1 VQKLLWHEVAGF
13 ASRTPQHPAIIS
25 DDATITYAELVALA
39 AERGAQ
45 LAAAGVAVGDRVAL
59 VAGNSPSYLVWAFAI
74 WRAGAVLAT
83 VYPESSDGELDYIL
97 SNARATCVIADASRT
112 GVVTDAVARSAR
124 SIAVY
129 TIDAHGHAAGLPPAG
144 PLPEL
149 DVDPDAVAL
158 ICYTSG
164 SSAAPKPVAHSHRGL
179 AGACRTYARAWRMTQ
194 TDRTLVC
201 LPMAW
206 IYGLLS
212 ASLVTLV
219 AGGTVV
225 PLARFNPVRVIDA
238 IERHAVT
245 VFPGV
250 TTMYVKIVS
259 YLKEAHRRPQLTS
272 LRFNVSG
279 GEPRNEAVFDEWV
292 ALGGLPVLDSYC
304 ASECLPAITYDPD
317 VDPEPRPGSAG
328 RVVPGAAM
336 KVVDQQGAPVTAG
349 KVGLALWRSP
359 GMMVGY
365 WNEPELTEAAM
376 TPDGWYKTGDYV
388 RVDED
393 GYVFIVGR
401 ATDMIIYGGTNVS
414 PVEVEAALTS
424 DPRIAEAAVVGL
436 PDSEYGQIVA
446 AAVVTADGSRL
457 SEDDLTRLCAARLAV
472 YKIPKVFVQVDQ
484 LPRGATGKV
493 KRRDAAALFQPL
505 RRGAGNEAAA

>member
-1 VQKLLWHEVAGF
+1 MQKLLWHEVAGF
-13 ASRTPQHPAIIS
+13 AARTPHHPAIIS
-25 DDATITYAELVALA
+25 DDGTITYGELVALA
-39 AERGAQ
+39 TERAAQ
-45 LAAAGVAVGDRVAL
+45 LTAAGVADGDRVAL
-59 VAGNSPSYLVWAFAI
+59 VAGNSPSYLVWAFAV

-83 VYPESSDGELDYIL
+83 VYPESSDGELDYVL
-97 SNARATCVIADASRT
+97 SNARPSCVIADGPRT
-112 GVVTDAVARSAR
+112 CAVTDAAARSAQP
-124 SIAVY
+124 IPVY
-129 TIDAHGHAAGLPPAG
+129 TLDADGRAAGLPLAG
-144 PLPEL
+144 SLPEL
-149 DVDPDAVAL
+149 AVDPDAVAF

-179 AGACRTYARAWRMTQ
+179 AAGCRTYARAWRMTSK
-194 TDRTLVC
+194 DRTLVC

-219 AGGTVV
+219 SGGTVV

-238 IERHAVT
+238 IERHAIT

-259 YLKEAHRRPQLTS
+259 YLKESQRRPHLGS

-279 GEPRNEAVFDEWV
+279 GEPRNEAVFDAWT

-304 ASECLPAITYDPD
+304 ASECLPAITYDPA
-317 VDPEPRPGSAG
+317 VDSEPRRGSAG
-328 RVVPGAAM
+328 RVVAGASM
-336 KVVDQQGAPVTAG
+336 KVVDHDGAVVGPG
-349 KVGLALWRSP
+349 DVGLALWRSP

-401 ATDMIIYGGTNVS
+401 ESDMIIYGGSNVS

-436 PDSEYGQIVA
+436 PDREYGQIVA
-446 AAVVTADGSRL
+446 AAVVTSDGSRL
-457 SEDDLTRLCAARLAV
+457 SEEELVRLCASRLAA
-472 YKIPKVFVQVDQ
+472 YKIPKVFAQVDQ
-484 LPRGATGKV
+484 LPRGATGKI
-493 KRRDAAALFQPL
+493 KRRDAVTLFASVA
-505 RRGAGNEAAA
+505 RAAGNEAA